1 VFSPTAA
8 SSMGR
13 CSVYLLCWYKS
24 TDTDA
29 AARRKTG
36 G

>member
-13 CSVYLLCWYKS
+13 YSVYLLYWYQGI
-24 TDTDA
+24 DADA